1 MAQSSP
7 DRDAVTRLTRP
18 LDGFARG
25 LGLDGAE
32 VRAIVEAV
40 ITDMPDWPDED
51 RQMEARKRMLKA
63 AV

>member
-1 MAQSSP
+1 MAQPSP
-7 DRDAVTRLTRP
+7 DRDAVNRLTRL

-25 LGLDGAE
+25 LGLDSAE

-40 ITDMPDWPDED
+40 ITDMPDRPDED

-63 AV
+63 AA